1 MPGASIRET
10 WRALQS
16 PPDAATLAGTPV
28 PRSNAWVFK
37 THEGG
42 FGLLL
47 AGVDPPRATPPLRN
61 IEVSYK
67 PEKLVRQ
74 GKKASS
80 LLNCLEVHLSP
91 DCDAD
96 TLASIV
102 DRLGEKEPS
111 GSYSTKTLIDIIR
124 DVIEVVRPPPS
135 PPGLDEVV
143 GVWGEL
149 YLLKTLI
156 SRTTRSERQTQ
167 ILSGWE
173 SQRMARDIIDF
184 RFQHA
189 GFAIEVKTSTGERV
203 HHIRG
208 FEQVTVPDGFSMGYL
223 ASLLVSRSSERAGM
237 TCSELI
243 REVRMRSIG
252 SAAEKAT
259 FGRLL
264 DDKVESRGHEARD
277 ETYSFHP
284 AEHAVSFFSLA
295 DVPRPIP
302 AASVS
307 EIQWTSD
314 LRGLRPLSDSEE
326 ETLIVSIVR

>member
-10 WRALQS
+10 WRGLQS
-16 PPDAATLAGTPV
+16 PPDAATLAATPV
-28 PRSNAWVFK
+28 ARSNAWVFK
-37 THEGG
+37 THGGG

-47 AGVDPPRATPPLRN
+47 AGVDPPRAMPALRN

-67 PEKLVRQ
+67 PEKLVRR
-74 GKKASS
+74 GKKESS

-91 DCDAD
+91 ECDAD

-124 DVIEVVRPPPS
+124 DVIEVVRPPP
-135 PPGLDEVV
+135 PLAGLDEVV
-143 GVWGEL
+143 GAWGEL
-149 YLLKTLI
+149 YLLLTLI
-156 SRTTRSERQTQ
+156 SRTTRAERQAA

-173 SQRMARDIIDF
+173 SQRVTRDIIDF

-189 GFAIEVKTSTGERV
+189 RLAIEVKTSTGDRV
-203 HHIRG
+203 HHIRS
-208 FEQVTVPDGFSMGYL
+208 FKQVTVPEGFSTGYL

-243 REVRMRSIG
+243 QSVRTTSVG
-252 SAAEKAT
+252 SAGDKAT

-264 DDKVESRGHEARD
+264 DDKVDSRGREARD

-284 AEHAVSFFSLA
+284 SEHAMLFYGLA
-295 DVPRPIP
+295 DVPRPMP

-314 LRGLRPLSDSEE
+314 LRGVRPLSDREE
-326 ETLIVSIVR
+326 ETIMASIVL